1 MAQDRELWKNFAL
14 NDCSN
19 LSLCVFCC
27 CHVARSVYERH
38 CAREKKYI
46 NCTLYTYCIQLTHYW
61 SIYIYCIMYINVQ
74 EYTWFKISARAHTHT
89 PFAHR
94 PNRLRKALKRQSLS
108 SHITNLQESLMTWV
122 FRMLSVF
129 SWLRKRWIVFAK
141 AGYAFQ
147 GTTKFIQIP
156 KRRFPKSWRYHE
168 LQIIQVNDHELALN
182 PMVTSGSTIL
192 RNPQA

>member
-1 MAQDRELWKNFAL
+1 MEELCTKWLFQPVAVRFL
-14 NDCSN
+14 LLSCCSKC
-19 LSLCVFCC
+19 LWATL
-27 CHVARSVYERH
+27 RPR
-38 CAREKKYI
+38 KKI
-46 NCTLYTYCIQLTHYW
+46 HKLYTVYILYTIDTLLIYIY
-61 SIYIYCIMYINVQ
+61 IYIYCIMYINVQ